1 MIDDFKYKCI
11 RRSGGRRT
19 SPAAEESVLPSK
31 ENFGAGSGGEGWFDG
46 SHDYHFDGSYQVSS
60 PKIDLE
66 ATGTQDSFDPPQI
79 VLHASD
85 AGGIGLVGVRGDK
98 GVRITSGPASA
109 EMFVPSTNGFDVE
122 VGSEQLVRIW
132 HGPKGVPN
140 GHITMS
146 AKGTSIGTKE
156 GGVWVTSL
164 TSITLD
170 VAGGTSSITLTPE
183 GITIK
188 GPMVWIN
195 S

>member
-1 MIDDFKYKCI
+1 
-11 RRSGGRRT
+11 
-19 SPAAEESVLPSK
+19 
-31 ENFGAGSGGEGWFDG
+31 
-46 SHDYHFDGSYQVSS
+46 
-60 PKIDLE
+60 
-66 ATGTQDSFDPPQI
+66 
-79 VLHASD
+79 
-85 AGGIGLVGVRGDK
+85 
-98 GVRITSGPASA
+98 
-109 EMFVPSTNGFDVE
+109 
-122 VGSEQLVRIW
+122 
-132 HGPKGVPN
+132 
-140 GHITMS
+140 MS